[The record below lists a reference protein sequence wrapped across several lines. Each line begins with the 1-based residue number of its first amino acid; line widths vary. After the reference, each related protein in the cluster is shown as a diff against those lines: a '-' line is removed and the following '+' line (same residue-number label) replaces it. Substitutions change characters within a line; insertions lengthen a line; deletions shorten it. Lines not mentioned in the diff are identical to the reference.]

1 MRYTTATV
9 VVAGV
14 AIVSLVAAVTFLTYH
29 GSVNGQA
36 AMTFLSGISTA
47 CLAVF
52 AVSHGGTNTAK
63 NIARATGKPVGEE
76 KV

>member
-1 MRYTTATV
+1 MKSVTATV
-9 VVAGV
+9 IIAGIV
-14 AIVSLVAAVTFLTYH
+14 IVSLVGAVTFLTYH
-29 GSVNGQA
+29 GSVDGQA

-63 NIARATGKPVGEE
+63 NIARATGKPVGDE
-76 KV
+76 KG